1 MEADSLIMRRSDT
14 HTRILAALC
23 RWLMVCC
30 VLLGLGGQLLLQSNA
45 LPDEAPRVTFERLTG
60 LHIGPEQSP
69 PMSHHMHM
77 HMATGHNHTM
87 MQAGAPHPSGHH
99 HDGSCPL
106 CPLLHL
112 PAFIFSVAFLA
123 ALILI
128 AWSQTAY
135 GVLLP
140 RAPPLRALALRPPPT
155 GPPAFL

>member
-1 MEADSLIMRRSDT
+1 MRRSDSAPFA
-14 HTRILAALC
+14 LATLC

-30 VLLGLGGQLLLQSNA
+30 VLLGFCGQLFLQSNA

-60 LHIGPEQSP
+60 LQIGPDQP
-69 PMSHHMHM
+69 PAAPHVM
-77 HMATGHNHTM
+77 HMAAGHMLKMAH
-87 MQAGAPHPSGHH
+87 AKAPQHSGHH

-112 PAFIFSVAFLA
+112 PVVIFSVAFLA

-128 AWSQTAY
+128 AWSQSAY
-135 GVLLP
+135 GTLLP
-140 RAPPLRALALRPPPT
+140 RAPPLLALALRPPPT

>member
-1 MEADSLIMRRSDT
+1 MRRSDSAPFA
-14 HTRILAALC
+14 LATLC

-30 VLLGLGGQLLLQSNA
+30 VLLGFCGQLFLQSNA

-60 LHIGPEQSP
+60 LQIGPDQP
-69 PMSHHMHM
+69 PAAPHVM
-77 HMATGHNHTM
+77 HMAGGHMLKMAH
-87 MQAGAPHPSGHH
+87 AKAPQHSGHH

-112 PAFIFSVAFLA
+112 PVVIFSVAFLA

-128 AWSQTAY
+128 AWSAY
-135 GVLLP
+135 GTLLP
-140 RAPPLRALALRPPPT
+140 RAPPLLALALRPPPT

>member
-1 MEADSLIMRRSDT
+1 MHRSDPAPL
-14 HTRILAALC
+14 ILATFC

-30 VLLGLGGQLLLQSNA
+30 VLFGLCGQLLLQSNA

-60 LHIGPEQSP
+60 LHIGPGQPSTMP
-69 PMSHHMHM
+69 PMHHADGAMPGMMSGMTH
-77 HMATGHNHTM
+77 TGK
-87 MQAGAPHPSGHH
+87 PDPSGHH

-112 PAFIFSVAFLA
+112 PAVIFSVAFIA

-128 AWSQTAY
+128 AWSRSSYSA
-135 GVLLP
+135 LLP
-140 RAPPLRALALRPPPT
+140 RAPPVYALAFRPPPT